1 MKGINTI
8 TDRRMFQDI
17 LEKFFFHKNT
27 FIYGKE
33 GALEVKFVKS
43 SEGLVIIH
51 IPFIA
56 EEPTNCIAFTRQG
69 VNIIFVYLKLCEK
82 KEDNIYIF
90 NPAKFQ
96 IAVAD
101 RKDERKSLIKNA
113 DKKSVLYITNFISD
127 NIINKSL
134 GSFADKLS
142 RIKEII
148 AYDHLNEYEYL
159 KVFFCNEE
167 INDARMKYFNNNR
180 TPIFISNIHSENA
193 NDELH
198 QYYKNYIYN
207 NDEYLKTHKE
217 IISEVAV
224 PILFDSKIPY
234 GYIQVNKSNPLP
246 TSTISVIKRVAALT
260 DDITKKY
267 KLFSVSS
274 DRLLVWDVSEKGVG
288 IAFKNT
294 KYIPYYR
301 RDSYVSLDLLLP
313 RYKKASILAD
323 VRHLEMMKN
332 KLIKVGFEIKD
343 MDNTSRDN
351 YEKFLGSI
359 TA

>member
-8 TDRRMFQDI
+8 TDRRLFQDI
-17 LEKFFFHKNT
+17 LGKFFFNKSC
-27 FIYGKE
+27 FLYGKE
-33 GALEVKFVKS
+33 GALEVKFNRS
-43 SEGLVIIH
+43 SDGLIVIK
-51 IPFIA
+51 IPFFT

-69 VNIIFVYLKLCEK
+69 ANIIFVYLKLCGR

-96 IAVAD
+96 IAEAD
-101 RKDERKSLIKNA
+101 RKDERKSLIKNTNS
-113 DKKSVLYITNFISD
+113 KSVLYITNFISD

-134 GSFADKLS
+134 SSQAEKLD

-159 KVFFCNEE
+159 KLFFCNEE
-167 INDARMKYFNNNR
+167 MNDARMKYFNNSR
-180 TPIFISNIHSENA
+180 IPIFIPNIHSENA

-198 QYYKNYIYN
+198 EYYKNYIYN
-207 NDEYLKTHKE
+207 NDEYLKIHKE
-217 IISEVAV
+217 IVSEVAV

-234 GYIQVNKSNPLP
+234 GYIQVNKTGPLP
-246 TSTISVIKRVAALT
+246 TSTISVMKRVAALT
-260 DDITKKY
+260 DDITKKS

-274 DRLLVWDVSEKGVG
+274 DKLLVWDISEKGVG

-301 RDSYVSLDLLLP
+301 RDSFVSLDLLLP

-323 VRHLEMMKN
+323 VRHLEMLEN

-343 MDNTSRDN
+343 MDTASRDN

-359 TA
+359 SA